1 MCPRSALRALFSVS
15 LLAISVFASDLKVRV
30 LDPQSAR
37 VPGAQISVY
46 RPTDDVVVA
55 LVNTDSRG
63 EAVIH
68 QLAKGDY
75 KVQVLAAGFSPGH
88 QSLSV
93 PNQTSVDIKLNI
105 AVAPWTVVVSATR
118 TPVPA
123 DESGSIVETLNHDQI
138 ETLQPIAAADALR
151 FVPGTVVADTGSRGG
166 LTSLF
171 VRGGDSRYNKVLV
184 DGVPANESGGT
195 FNFGV
200 VPLQE
205 VDRLELARGPQSTLY
220 GSDAMTSLVQ
230 VWSRTGQTL
239 TPELTFGADGGNFGT
254 AHGYASLAG
263 SWRRFDYNLFAD
275 HFATDGQDVNN
286 SYFNTLEG
294 GNFGVQL
301 SPIASVRFRT
311 RHFNSRVG
319 TPGAW
324 DFPGKAELPKDT
336 DGRARQN
343 DFLGNLELTLSL
355 PSRWQHRFQVYDYNT
370 RRLNIDDQSE
380 RGCDPLSFVFTDCF
394 FSDYA
399 NQNRLG
405 LQYQGDYQPRAWAH
419 STFGYEFE
427 NENGFFH
434 TRFPTLDPIT
444 FSSVIP
450 GGSDLHGLRR
460 NHALYGQQILIWKR
474 LTAIGGARYV
484 HNESFGD
491 RVVPRL
497 ALSYVLWSGSGKMPR
512 TRLRGTYAEGIKEP
526 RFEESFGITGTFP
539 ENPNPNL
546 KAERSRSFEA
556 GFIQTYSE
564 GKYSLTGTYYNNLF
578 RQQIVFNTFIADPV
592 TMRTESEFFNLGRSI
607 AHGAEVE
614 FHARIRTGLSLDGG
628 YTYTSTQITKA
639 LPLCIGFAFT
649 DCTFSPA
656 FTVGQP
662 LLRRPRHSGN
672 VLLSYFSKR
681 WGATLGGTFSGR
693 RPDSDFLA
701 LAPLGLSADHTISY
715 ARFDLGAWFAV
726 HRRVTLYANG
736 ENIFDRHYQDVLG
749 YKGQLATIRAG
760 VRFRVGG
767 E

>member
-1 MCPRSALRALFSVS
+1 MCPRLALRALFSF
-15 LLAISVFASDLKVRV
+15 LLLSSTGFASDLKITV
-30 LDPQSAR
+30 LDPRSAR
-37 VPGAQISVY
+37 VAGAQISVY
-46 RPTDDVVVA
+46 RPKDDVVVA
-55 LVNTDSRG
+55 LTTTDSRG
-63 EAVIH
+63 ETVVRNIAN
-68 QLAKGDY
+68 GDY
-75 KVQVLAAGFSPGH
+75 RLEVLAPGFVTGH
-88 QSLSV
+88 QSLTLPGESTATV
-93 PNQTSVDIKLNI
+93 KLGI
-105 AVAPWTVVVSATR
+105 AVEPWTVVVSATR

-123 DESGSIVETLNHDQI
+123 DESGSVVETLDHDQI
-138 ETLQPIAAADALR
+138 ETLQPVAAADALR
-151 FVPGTVVADTGSRGG
+151 FVPGAIVADTGSRGG

-230 VWSRTGQTL
+230 VWSRTGRTL

-254 AHGYASLAG
+254 AHGYGSLAG
-263 SWRRFDYNLFAD
+263 AWKRFDYNLFAD
-275 HFATDGQDVNN
+275 HFSTDGQDVNN

-294 GNFGVQL
+294 GNVGVQL
-301 SPIASVRFRT
+301 SPRAMLRFRT

-336 DGRARQN
+336 DARARQN
-343 DFLGNLELTLSL
+343 DFLGNLELTLNL

-405 LQYQGDYQPRAWAH
+405 FQYQGDYQPRSWAH

-427 NENGFFH
+427 DENGFFH
-434 TRFPTLDPIT
+434 TRFPALDPIT
-444 FSSVIP
+444 FSSVIA

-460 NHALYGQQILIWKR
+460 NHAVYGQQILIWKR
-474 LTAIGGARYV
+474 LTAISGARYV

-491 RVVPRL
+491 RVVPRI
-497 ALSYVLWSGSGKMPR
+497 ALSYVLWDGHGRLPR

-546 KAERSRSFEA
+546 KPERSRSFEA
-556 GFIQTYSE
+556 GFIQTYAE
-564 GKYSLTGTYYNNLF
+564 GKYSLTGTYFNNLF
-578 RQQIVFNTFIADPV
+578 RQQIVFNTFTNPD
-592 TMRTESEFFNLGRSI
+592 TNQLENEFFNLGRSI

-639 LPLCIGFAFT
+639 LPFCVSGFT
-649 DCTFSPA
+649 DCNFFPE
-656 FTVGQP
+656 FTTGRP

-681 WGATLGGTFSGR
+681 WGATLGGTFTGR
-693 RPDSDFLA
+693 RPDSDFLV
-701 LAPLGLSADHTISY
+701 LAPLGLTADHTDAY
-715 ARFDLGAWFAV
+715 ARWDIGAWYAV
-726 HRRVTLYANG
+726 HHRVTIYADG

-749 YKGQLATIRAG
+749 FKGQLATIRAG
-760 VRFRVGG
+760 VRFRIGG